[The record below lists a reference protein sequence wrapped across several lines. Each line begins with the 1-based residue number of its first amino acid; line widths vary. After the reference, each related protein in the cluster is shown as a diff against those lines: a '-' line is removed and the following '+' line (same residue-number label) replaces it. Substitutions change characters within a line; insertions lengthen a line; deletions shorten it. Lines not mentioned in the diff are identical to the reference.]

1 MLDAIFMLEGKK
13 GANMSEYKTIILPK
27 TMPLVERISGVSK
40 EISEWIKSFEEPFN
54 VSTDVIQLAKYERND
69 KYSYHYIVDRAVKNP
84 DREILRPN
92 KSDDMRIKD

>member
-1 MLDAIFMLEGKK
+1 
-13 GANMSEYKTIILPK
+13 MSEHKTIILPK

-54 VSTDVIQLAKYERND
+54 VSADVIQLAKYERND
-69 KYSYHYIVDRAVKNP
+69 KYSYHYIIDRAVKSP
-84 DREILRPN
+84 DKEILRHN

>member
-1 MLDAIFMLEGKK
+1 
-13 GANMSEYKTIILPK
+13 MSEQKTIILPK

-54 VSTDVIQLAKYERND
+54 VSTDVIQLVKYERND
-69 KYSYHYIVDRAVKNP
+69 KYSYHYIVDRAVKGP
-84 DREILRPN
+84 DKEILRH

>member
-1 MLDAIFMLEGKK
+1 
-13 GANMSEYKTIILPK
+13 MSEHKTIILPK

-69 KYSYHYIVDRAVKNP
+69 KYSYHYIVERAVKSP
-84 DREILRPN
+84 DNKIPN
-92 KSDDMRIKD
+92 HKSDDMRIKN

>member
-1 MLDAIFMLEGKK
+1 
-13 GANMSEYKTIILPK
+13 MSEHKTIILPK

-84 DREILRPN
+84 DREILRR
-92 KSDDMRIKD
+92 KFDDMRIKD

>member
-84 DREILRPN
+84 DREILRH
-92 KSDDMRIKD
+92 KFDDMRIKD

>member
-1 MLDAIFMLEGKK
+1 
-13 GANMSEYKTIILPK
+13 MSEYKIIILPK

-69 KYSYHYIVDRAVKNP
+69 KYSYHYIIDRSVKGP
-84 DREILRPN
+84 EKKTPHH
-92 KSDDMRIKD
+92 KSNVRDI

>member
-1 MLDAIFMLEGKK
+1 
-13 GANMSEYKTIILPK
+13 MSEQKTIILPK

-69 KYSYHYIVDRAVKNP
+69 KYSYHYIVDRAVKSS
-84 DREILRPN
+84 DDKIPN
-92 KSDDMRIKD
+92 RKSDDMRAKD